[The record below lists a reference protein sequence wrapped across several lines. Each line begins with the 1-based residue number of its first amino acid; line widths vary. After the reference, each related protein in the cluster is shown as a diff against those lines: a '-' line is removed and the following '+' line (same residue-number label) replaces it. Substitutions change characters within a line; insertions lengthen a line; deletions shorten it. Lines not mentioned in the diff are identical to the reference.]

1 VHIDIKS
8 VLPSATLYVKIQR
21 IQPDIAMTPDQY
33 CQQKAASS
41 GSSFYASFRF
51 LPELQRRAITALYAF
66 CREVDDVV
74 DECSEPQLALQ
85 TLNWWRDEVARLYQR
100 KATHPVTQALQALL
114 DDFNLA
120 EEYLLEII
128 DGMEM
133 DLHQHS
139 YADFTALSLYCYR
152 VASVVGL
159 LSAEIFG
166 YRNRNTLK
174 YAHDLGM
181 AFQLTNILRDVRED
195 AERGR
200 CYIPQDELQKFEISQ
215 QDLTQPVTSDAMQQ
229 LFTMQAE
236 RARDFYRKAIG
247 QLPEEDRYNQRVGL
261 IMAEIYQSLLDE
273 IEEDQFRVL
282 EHRVKLTPLRKIWLA
297 WRASRREKK
306 RYRRHLK
313 QQRTRS

>member
-1 VHIDIKS
+1 
-8 VLPSATLYVKIQR
+8 
-21 IQPDIAMTPDQY
+21 MTPDQY
-33 CQQKAASS
+33 CQQKAVAS

-85 TLNWWRDEVARLYQR
+85 TLNWWRGEVASLYQR
-100 KATHPVTQALQALL
+100 KATHPVTMALQALL

-200 CYIPQDELQKFEISQ
+200 CYIPQDELKKFEISQ
-215 QDLTQPVTSDAMQQ
+215 QDLTRPVTSDAVQQ
-229 LFTMQAE
+229 LFAFQAE
-236 RARDFYRKAIG
+236 RARDFYRKALS

-282 EHRVKLTPLRKIWLA
+282 EHRIKLTPLRKIWLA

-306 RYRRHLK
+306 RHRQYLK
-313 QQRTRS
+313 QQQSTRQPDQ